1 MNAQFVHLQIHSEY
15 SLIDGTV
22 RIGSLCERIK
32 ELGMPA
38 VALTDVANTY
48 GMVKFY
54 RKCIT
59 NGIKPIIGVH
69 AWTNNEED
77 RNQPHQLLLL
87 CRDNDGYRALCELL
101 SRAYLNNSGAGSVN
115 IELDW
120 MREHADGFIVLA
132 GGVEGA
138 IGQALITGY
147 PDRAQQHA
155 REYQELFGDRFYID
169 VSRTGREHESDYVSM
184 ATRLAASLDIPVV
197 ATNAVQ
203 FLTAAEFDAHEVRVC
218 INEGRVLSDTRRQR
232 RFTEQQYLR
241 STAEMSALF
250 ADMPEALTNT
260 VEIAKRCNVVL
271 TLDKDFLPHYPLAKG
286 MTAEKML
293 NQTTMKGL
301 LERLRLPDENAIDKT
316 YHERLQLELDVINRM
331 GFAGYFLIVADFI
344 RWAKEHAIPVGPGR
358 GSGAGSLVAYAI
370 GITELDPI
378 EHGLLFE
385 RFLNPERVSLPDFD
399 IDFCMEGRDHVI
411 EYVADKYGRDQ
422 VAQIITHGTMAAR
435 AVVRDV
441 GRVMDMPYGFVDTLA
456 KLVPFAVGMT
466 LDDAL
471 TQEPLLKERYDNED
485 DVRECLDTARSLE
498 GLARNVGKHAGGVV
512 IAPTALTDFTP
523 LYFEPGMSQPV
534 TQLDKDDLETI
545 GLVKFD
551 FLGLRTLTII
561 DSTLRTINQDRE
573 RQGEAPLDLN
583 HLPMD
588 DVQTFDLVKTGKTTA
603 LFQLESRGMQELIQR
618 LQPDKFDDL
627 VALVALFRPGPL
639 QSGMVDDFI
648 NRKHG
653 RERVTYPHPELENIL
668 TPTYGVILYQEQVM
682 QIAQVLAGYSLGAAD
697 LLRRAMGKKKP
708 EEMAHQRA
716 VFLDGSKKRGVDTDV
731 ATHIFNLME
740 KFAGYGFNKSHSAAY
755 AMITYQTA
763 WLKTHHTAAFMAAAL
778 SSDMDHTDK
787 VVVLM
792 AECRDLK
799 LQVAPPDINRCEY
812 HFVPVGQD
820 RILYGLGA
828 IKGVGR
834 SALESVLA
842 ARDEAEPFTDLFDLC
857 ARIDSRKVNRRTLE
871 ALIKSGGLDELG
883 RHRAALMAALPGAI
897 NTAEQQS
904 QDATAGQSDMFGINA
919 PATVKPEIQDVAE
932 WSEEQRLVGERDT
945 LGLYLSGH
953 PYDRYRDE
961 LKQIIETPVNE
972 LNPTVDRS
980 VWVAGL
986 IVAIR
991 TLNTQRGRKMAFVTV
1006 DDKTARIEI
1015 SIMGDLFNSERN
1027 TIRKDN
1033 VVAIHGQVSVD
1044 DYSGGFQMRAEK
1056 IYDIENLRALL
1067 VARITVETDEQALKD
1082 GLAGQIHDVLGP
1094 YTGGRSE
1101 IVLSYRRHNGQYAD
1115 IQLGPDWKVKPAEGL
1130 INSLEKLFGR
1140 DKISLIYDLRLMQN
1154 NKPAQPAQQQYLEA
1168 M

>member
-1 MNAQFVHLQIHSEY
+1 MTPQFVHLQIHSEY

-22 RIGSLCERIK
+22 RIGPLCERIK

-38 VALTDVANTY
+38 VALTDVVNTY

-54 RKCIT
+54 RKCIA
-59 NGIKPIIGVH
+59 NGIKPIIGMH
-69 AWTNNEED
+69 AWIHNEED
-77 RNQPHQLLLL
+77 RNQPHRLLLL
-87 CRDNDGYRALCELL
+87 CRDNDGYHALCGLM
-101 SRAYLNNSGAGSVN
+101 SRAYLNNSGSSAVT
-115 IELDW
+115 IDVDW
-120 MREHADGFIVLA
+120 LQVHANGFIVLA
-132 GGVEGA
+132 GGMEGA
-138 IGQALITGY
+138 IGQALIAGHSE
-147 PDRAQQHA
+147 RAEQIA
-155 REYQELFGDRFYID
+155 RKYLELFGDKFYID
-169 VSRTGREHESDYVSM
+169 ISRTGRERESDYVSM
-184 ATRLAASLDIPVV
+184 VTRLAASLDIPVV

-232 RFTEQQYLR
+232 RFTEHQYLR
-241 STAEMSALF
+241 SDAEMSALF
-250 ADMPEALTNT
+250 ADMPEALANT
-260 VEIAKRCNVVL
+260 VEIATRCNVVL
-271 TLDKDFLPHYPLAKG
+271 TLDKDFLPHYPLAKE
-286 MTAEKML
+286 MTAEGML
-293 NQTTMKGL
+293 NQSSIKGL
-301 LERLRLPDENAIDKT
+301 LERLELPNEQAIDEQ
-316 YHERLQLELDVINRM
+316 YLERLHLELDVVNRM

-358 GSGAGSLVAYAI
+358 GSGAGSLVAYAM
-370 GITELDPI
+370 GITKLDPI

-399 IDFCMEGRDHVI
+399 IDFCMEGRDRVI
-411 EYVADKYGRDQ
+411 EYVAEKYGRDQ

-471 TQEPLLKERYDNED
+471 TQEPLLKERYDSED
-485 DVRECLDTARSLE
+485 EVRECLDTARSLE

-561 DSTLRTINQDRE
+561 DRTLRTLNQRRE
-573 RQGEAPLDLN
+573 KQGEPPLDLN

-588 DVQTFDLVKTGKTTA
+588 DAETFELIKTGKTTA

-653 RERVTYPHPELENIL
+653 RERVTYPHPELETIL
-668 TPTYGVILYQEQVM
+668 APTYGVILYQEQVM

-787 VVVLM
+787 VVILM

-799 LQVAPPDINRCEY
+799 LEVAAPDINRCEY
-812 HFVPVGQD
+812 HFVPVSHD
-820 RILYGLGA
+820 KIFYGLGA
-828 IKGVGR
+828 IKGVGQ

-842 ARDEAEPFTDLFDLC
+842 ARDEGEAFTDLFDLC
-857 ARIDSRKVNRRTLE
+857 ARIDGRKVNRRTME
-871 ALIKSGGLDELG
+871 ALIKSGGLDTLG
-883 RHRAALMAALPGAI
+883 QHRAALMAALPGAV

-904 QDATAGQSDMFGINA
+904 QDATAGQSDMFGISA
-919 PATVKPEIQDVAE
+919 PATVKPDIQDVPE
-932 WSEEQRLVGERDT
+932 WPEEQRLIGERDT

-953 PYDRYRDE
+953 PYNRYREE
-961 LKQIIETPVNE
+961 LKQIIETPIQE

-991 TLNTQRGRKMAFVTV
+991 TLNTQRGKKMAFVTV
-1006 DDKTARIEI
+1006 DDNTARIEI
-1015 SIMGDLFNSERN
+1015 SIMGELLNSERN
-1027 TIRKDN
+1027 TIHKDN

-1056 IYDIENLRALL
+1056 IYDIDTLRSRL
-1067 VARITVETDEQALKD
+1067 VAKINIETDEQALKS
-1082 GLAGQIHDVLGP
+1082 GLPDEMDDMLRPFI
-1094 YTGGRSE
+1094 GGGSE
-1101 IVLSYRRHNGQYAD
+1101 IILSYQRQNGQRAD
-1115 IQLGPDWKVKPAEGL
+1115 IQLGSKWKVKPTEAL
-1130 INSLEKLFGR
+1130 VSLFESKFGR
-1140 DKISLIYDLRLMQN
+1140 DKYNLIYDMRLMEN
-1154 NKPAQPAQQQYLEA
+1154 NKPVPPAQQHYLEA